1 MKVLHLSH
9 SDIIGGAARASYRL
23 HKALLKS
30 DIDSKIMVRIKK
42 SDDWTIQGPKSH
54 ISKLTNTFRATLG
67 RALTNLQHSENMNL
81 HSCNWLTS
89 SWAKKINATDAD
101 LVHIHWIGNETL
113 SIKDIGKIEKPII
126 WTMHDMWPFC
136 GTEHYAEDQ
145 IDSRWTT
152 GYTQKNR
159 IQGDYRLDI
168 DKLIWNRKIKA
179 WKNTNMNIISPSK
192 WLADCARKSILF
204 RNSNINVI
212 PNPLDTQ
219 TYKPFDTS
227 FCREIL
233 RLPQNKN
240 IILFG
245 AISGGNDPRKGYN
258 LLIDSLHKLKYKV
271 DSSSTICVIF
281 GQSKPKNVPELPFPT
296 YWLGHLND
304 DPTLS
309 LLYNS
314 ATVMVVPSTQEAFG
328 QTASEAQACGKP
340 VVAFSTTGL
349 LDIVEHKKTGYLAKP
364 FDTQDMADGLC
375 WILNDKIAYS
385 ELCINARKR
394 ALELWADDIVTNSY
408 LDIYKKII

>member
-23 HKALLKS
+23 HRALLKS

-42 SDDWTIQGPKSH
+42 SDDWTIQGPTSH

-113 SIKDIGKIEKPII
+113 SIKDIGKIKKPII

-136 GTEHYAEDQ
+136 GTEHYAEDKN
-145 IDSRWTT
+145 DSRWIT
-152 GYTQKNR
+152 GYTHKNR

-219 TYKPFDTS
+219 IYKPFDTS

-233 RLPQNKN
+233 KLPQNKN

-258 LLIDSLHKLKYKV
+258 LLVDSLYKLKDKI

-281 GQSKPKNVPELPFPT
+281 GQSQPKNVPELPFST

-309 LLYNS
+309 LLYNA

-349 LDIVEHKKTGYLAKP
+349 LDIVKHKKTGYLAKP

-375 WILNDKIAYS
+375 WILNDNIAYS

-394 ALELWADDIVTNSY
+394 ALELWTDDIVTNSY